1 MAFWQLLPRG
11 PLAHH
16 VERLWASRREALP
29 HGLEWLLPS
38 GRADLVIPLHDDAVL
53 RVVKG
58 HVLRLRGGVFQGASD
73 APVLRATGGA
83 ADVVGVQFR
92 PGGAA
97 ALLGAAAIEA
107 GQAGDGGVALA
118 DLPGGWAALR
128 ERLGAEPEPPRRLA
142 LLAAALEARAR
153 EAGPDRLVATV
164 LAALHASP
172 ELPRI
177 DSLRALAGLGPTR
190 FIARFHAAVGL
201 TPKRYTRVL
210 RFNRAIEA
218 LAGPAPPA
226 LAELALRCGYAD
238 QAHFTHEF
246 RRLAGV
252 PPSRYEAAAADAPR
266 HRPERKKLQ
275 DAAGPAG
282 QAGAPLPARTP

>member
-11 PLAHH
+11 PLARH

-38 GRADLVIPLHDDAVL
+38 GRADLVIPLHDEAVL

-58 HVLRLRGGVFQGASD
+58 RVLRLRGGVFQGASD

-97 ALLGAAAIEA
+97 ALLGGAAGET
-107 GQAGDGGVALA
+107 GEAGDGGVALA
-118 DLPGGWAALR
+118 DFPGGWAALR
-128 ERLGAEPEPPRRLA
+128 ERLGAEPEPLRRLA
-142 LLAAALEARAR
+142 LLAAALEGRARAA
-153 EAGPDRLVATV
+153 EPDRLVATV

-177 DSLRALAGLGPTR
+177 ESLRSLAGLGATR
-190 FIARFHAAVGL
+190 FTARFHAAVGL
-201 TPKRYTRVL
+201 TPKRYARLL
-210 RFNRAIEA
+210 RFNRALEV
-218 LAGPAPPA
+218 LAAPAPAP

-238 QAHFTHEF
+238 QAHFTNEF

-252 PPSRYEAAAADAPR
+252 PPSRYEAAAADAPH
-266 HRPERKKLQ
+266 HRPERKNLQ
-275 DAAGPAG
+275 DAAGAAG
-282 QAGAPLPARTP
+282 QTGAPIRARIP